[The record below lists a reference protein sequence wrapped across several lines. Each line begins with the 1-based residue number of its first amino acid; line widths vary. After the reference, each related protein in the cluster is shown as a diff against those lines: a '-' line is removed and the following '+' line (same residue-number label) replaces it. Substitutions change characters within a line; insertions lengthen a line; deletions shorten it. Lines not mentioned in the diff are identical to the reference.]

1 MGWWSRLFGKRTST
15 EHGEHAVI
23 VSFEYGSVDPSPLTA
38 LGEQLRALL
47 GESGDGEYD
56 GHEVAADGSD
66 GAFFMYGPDAD
77 RILARVRPVLE
88 ASDHLS
94 HLTARLRYGE
104 AGRNAPETVFDI
116 G

>member
-23 VSFEYGSVDPSPLTA
+23 VSFEQHASDPASLEA

-47 GESGDGEYD
+47 GESGEGEYD
-56 GHEVAADGSD
+56 GHEIAEDGSD

-77 RILARVRPVLE
+77 RILARIRPVLA
-88 ASDHLS
+88 ASDQLG

-104 AGRNAPETVFDI
+104 AGRNAPEAVFDI